1 MKRKPRDV
9 AVRDRLVQAA
19 VTLFATRGYAATST
33 REIVAAAGVTKP
45 TLYYY
50 FESKE
55 GIFRAILE
63 HVEHLSAEALQVVD
77 GSSGSV
83 RERLE
88 RLFLTLYDRFEREKT
103 VLRFM
108 NSVLWGPP
116 QEAPRCDLGTLYDQ
130 LATALQRLVEEG
142 IASAELRPARPAD
155 VVRVLIGVLSHSFD
169 LALVFPRRAPGR
181 AGLKR
186 DLDLVLRGLADPG
199 AGEDAP

>member
-1 MKRKPRDV
+1 MRKPRDV

-63 HVEHLSAEALQVVD
+63 YVERLSAEALQVVD
-77 GSSGSV
+77 GSTGSV
-83 RERLE
+83 RERIE
-88 RLFLTLYDRFEREKT
+88 RIFLAMYDRFEREKT

-116 QEAPRCDLGTLYDQ
+116 QETPRCDLTPFYEQ
-130 LATALQRLVEEG
+130 LAGALQRLVEEG
-142 IASAELRPARPAD
+142 ITSAELRPARPAD
-155 VVRVLIGVLSHSFD
+155 MVRVLIGILSHSFD
-169 LALVFPRRAPGR
+169 LALVFPRRAPGK

-186 DLDLVLRGLADPG
+186 DLGLVLRGLAGPG
-199 AGEDAP
+199 AAEDAP